1 MSEKP
6 VKKKKKSLVSFVFLM
21 CIIVIVGLAVY
32 FQFMKRQQMQQE
44 EKTPTTETEKLIAKD
59 LDAGYPETPT
69 EVMKLWGRLNQ
80 CMYNT
85 ELEEEQFDALLS
97 QMRAL
102 YSSELLAQNPEEA
115 HKAKLQE
122 DLTHFHDYGY
132 KIVSYTVETGTD
144 VQYKTINNKECAYLN
159 MYYFINQK
167 GDYTKNYQD
176 YILVK
181 EDGKWKILGFQEA
194 KTEDVSKEEVTS
206 KSS

>member
-6 VKKKKKSLVSFVFLM
+6 VKKKKSLASFVFLM
-21 CIIVIVGLAVY
+21 CIIVIVGMAVY
-32 FQFMKRQQMQQE
+32 FQFMKRQQMKQE
-44 EKTPTTETEKLIAKD
+44 VKTPTTETEKLIAKD
-59 LDAGYPETPT
+59 LEAGYPETPT

-97 QMRAL
+97 QMRTL
-102 YSSELLAQNPEEA
+102 YSSELLAQNPEDA
-115 HKAKLQE
+115 HKAKMQE
-122 DLTHFHDYGY
+122 ELAHFHDYGY
-132 KIVSYTVETGTD
+132 KIVSYSAETGTA
-144 VQYKTINNKECAYLN
+144 VQYKTINSKECAYLTL
-159 MYYFINQK
+159 YYFINQK
-167 GDYTKNYQD
+167 GKYTKNYQD

-194 KTEDVSKEEVTS
+194 KTEDASKEEVTS